1 MTALA
6 PAKHT
11 FPAASRRP
19 HLIGS
24 TDLVLVQAVNGWRSD
39 RRFVAT
45 IVIGSYG
52 SRGDIMPLTDVGS
65 RLRELGHRVVMTSNG
80 ELDAEARA
88 CGLEVR
94 GLSIDIDADLE
105 GGGANALKV
114 ALEVVKP
121 AGFKRL
127 GNAFLDAVSDVDAD
141 LVMLTPFTELPG
153 HALAEARG
161 IPSIGLRFQP
171 ISATSEYPPSLLGAW
186 SAGAVGNR
194 AAGGLAAAAVD
205 RIYGGAVRDFRDRLG
220 LPRRSARALR
230 RQRTAEEWP
239 ILNGYSPT
247 VLPRP
252 ADWRPG
258 IEVAGYWWSQ
268 HHESWTPPQELIDFL
283 AAGPPP
289 AFVGFGSLMVPAAER
304 ERLSR
309 VVREAALAS
318 GLRLIV
324 QAGGAGLVVPNDE
337 HTLTIGAAPYDWLFD
352 WVAAVVH
359 SCGAGTTAAGL
370 RAGVPRSASPRRA
383 STRASGRVGSSSWG
397 SVRQRSP
404 GRSFAPMRW
413 PPRSAPRSRTARIA
427 SAPRRSR
434 LSWLSRTERGA
445 CWRRSTGC

>member
-1 MTALA
+1 M
-6 PAKHT
+6 
-11 FPAASRRP
+11 
-19 HLIGS
+19 
-24 TDLVLVQAVNGWRSD
+24 
-39 RRFVAT
+39 AT

-52 SRGDIMPLTDVGS
+52 SRGDTMPLTDLGC
-65 RLRELGHRVVMTSNG
+65 RLRDAGHRVVVTCNDDLDG
-80 ELDAEARA
+80 EVEA
-88 CGLEVR
+88 CGLEARSV
-94 GLSIDIDADLE
+94 SFSPAE
-105 GGGANALKV
+105 GSVDVDPLKV

-121 AGFKRL
+121 AGIKRL

-194 AAGGLAAAAVD
+194 AAGGLAAASVD

-268 HHESWTPPQELIDFL
+268 HPESWTPPQELIDFL

-352 WVAAVVH
+352 RVAAVVH

-370 RAGVPRSASPRRA
+370 RAGVPAVGVPSPGVDQGFWARRLQQLGVSPA
-383 STRASGRVGSSSWG
+383 TLARPKLRADALAAAIGTAVSDGAYRERAQAIAAQLAVEDGAGRVLAE
-397 SVRQRSP
+397 VD
-404 GRSFAPMRW
+404 
-413 PPRSAPRSRTARIA
+413 
-427 SAPRRSR
+427 R
-434 LSWLSRTERGA
+434 LLR
-445 CWRRSTGC
+445 